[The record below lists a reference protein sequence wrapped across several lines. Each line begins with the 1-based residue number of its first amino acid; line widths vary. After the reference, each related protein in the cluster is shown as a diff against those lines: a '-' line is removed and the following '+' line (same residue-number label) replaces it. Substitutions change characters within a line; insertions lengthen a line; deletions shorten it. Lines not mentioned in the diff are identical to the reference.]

1 VAINA
6 TIYFLASPFRVSIG
20 LYLRRCC
27 LDLLVSSY
35 ILPDLLCCLVFRGQ
49 KFLFLKALN
58 PMPPLQLVSMTGK
71 SNDINVNL
79 EPDVHTLRERS
90 STPKEDTKNLD
101 SPGSGPSRFGTEV
114 PADVVIVRYGELALK
129 SPGVRN
135 WYEKILMKNIAAM
148 LDSRGIPYSQIRR
161 EWGRIFIETTDSRA
175 ASAAADVFGIVSTS
189 PALTAEPSLENA
201 AIVCAA
207 IAQDLVLEGESF
219 AIRARRSGNHPFSSA
234 DIGKTCGDS
243 VWNSLEKEGK
253 HPRVS
258 LSSPD
263 KEIYIEMRQKL
274 AYIYLETFKGVGGLP
289 LGTQGSM
296 VVLMSGG
303 LDSPVAAWLMMKR
316 GVTIIPV
323 YCNNT
328 PYAEN
333 AARERAFDCIR
344 QLQKWAPGH
353 QFTTYEIPHGPNL
366 QSFIE
371 ICNRK
376 NTCLLCKRMMYRE
389 AYEVMKKERASGIV
403 TGSSLGQVA
412 SQTAANMHAE
422 IYQLAIPIYHPLI
435 AFDKTEI
442 MDIAR
447 KIGTYDI
454 SSRSAGSC
462 AAVPERP
469 EIGANYDLIMLEEKK
484 MDVETMVSNALKAAK
499 VLKL

>member
-1 VAINA
+1 
-6 TIYFLASPFRVSIG
+6 
-20 LYLRRCC
+20 
-27 LDLLVSSY
+27 
-35 ILPDLLCCLVFRGQ
+35 
-49 KFLFLKALN
+49 
-58 PMPPLQLVSMTGK
+58 MTDN
-71 SNDINVNL
+71 SNEIEAKI
-79 EPDVHTLRERS
+79 EPDVHASRKKES
-90 STPKEDTKNLD
+90 KNTPESYTENGDN
-101 SPGSGPSRFGTEV
+101 PGAGLSHFGSEV
-114 PADVVIVRYGELALK
+114 PTDVVIVRYGELALK
-129 SPGVRN
+129 SSGVRN

-161 EWGRIFIETTDSRA
+161 EWGRIFIESNDARA
-175 ASAAADVFGIVSTS
+175 AEAAADVFGIVSTS
-189 PALTAEPSLENA
+189 PALTAEPTLENA
-201 AIVCAA
+201 ASVCASL
-207 IAQDLVLEGESF
+207 AQKLVREGEFF

-234 DIGKTCGDS
+234 EIGKTCGDA
-243 VWNSLEKEGK
+243 VWNALEKEGK
-253 HPRVS
+253 HPGVN
-258 LSSPD
+258 LSYPD
-263 KEIYIEMRQKL
+263 KEIFVEMRQNL
-274 AYIYLETFKGVGGLP
+274 AYVYLETFKGVGGLP

-316 GVTIIPV
+316 GVMIIPV
-323 YCNNT
+323 YCNNS

-344 QLQKWAPGH
+344 QLQKWAPEH

-366 QSFIE
+366 QSFID

-389 AYEVMKKERASGIV
+389 AYEVMKKEGASGII

-412 SQTAANMHAE
+412 SQTAANMYAE
-422 IYQLAIPIYHPLI
+422 IYELAIPIYHPLI

-454 SSRSAGSC
+454 SNRPAGSC

-469 EIGANYDLIMLEEKK
+469 EVKANYDLIMLEEKK
-484 MDVETMVSNALKAAK
+484 MDIETMVSNALKTTK

>member
-1 VAINA
+1 MFMN
-6 TIYFLASPFRVSIG
+6 
-20 LYLRRCC
+20 RREKE
-27 LDLLVSSY
+27 SE
-35 ILPDLLCCLVFRGQ
+35 
-49 KFLFLKALN
+49 N
-58 PMPPLQLVSMTGK
+58 
-71 SNDINVNL
+71 
-79 EPDVHTLRERS
+79 
-90 STPKEDTKNLD
+90 TPKSDTENGD
-101 SPGSGPSRFGTEV
+101 SPGSGPSHFGSGV

-129 SPGVRN
+129 SSGIRN

-148 LDSRGIPYSQIRR
+148 LDSRCIPYSQIRR
-161 EWGRIFIETTDSRA
+161 EWGRIFIESIDVRA
-175 ASAAADVFGIVSTS
+175 ADAAADVFGIVSTS
-189 PALTAEPSLENA
+189 PALTAEPTLENA
-201 AIVCAA
+201 ASVCASL
-207 IAQDLVLEGESF
+207 AQELVKEGESF

-234 DIGKTCGDS
+234 EIGKACGDA
-243 VWNSLEKEGK
+243 VWSTLEKEGK
-253 HPRVS
+253 HPGVN
-258 LSSPD
+258 LSYPD
-263 KEIYIEMRQKL
+263 KEIFVEMRQNL
-274 AYIYLETFKGVGGLP
+274 AYVYLETFKGVGGLP

-316 GVTIIPV
+316 GVMIIPV
-323 YCNNT
+323 YCNNS

-344 QLQKWAPGH
+344 QLQKWAPEH

-366 QSFIE
+366 QSFID

-389 AYEVMKKERASGIV
+389 AYEIMKKEGASGII

-412 SQTAANMHAE
+412 SQTAANMYAE
-422 IYQLAIPIYHPLI
+422 IYGLAIPIYHPLI

-454 SSRSAGSC
+454 SNRPAGSC

-469 EIGANYDLIMLEEKK
+469 EVKANYDLIMLEEKK
-484 MDVETMVSNALKAAK
+484 MDIETMISNALKTTK